1 MKKIAKLI
9 KLKDYKIIKNKKGN
23 IIKFLN
29 KKNKLFQGF
38 GEIYFSELKS
48 KQTKGWNYHKKNTC
62 TIIVPIG
69 EVYFQIFNPRTKKLL
84 KISIGKKN
92 NKIIQIPPGYW
103 FSFKSKTKNSLV
115 ANLMN
120 KIHSKSETDKKS
132 IINGIRIK

>member
-48 KQTKGWNYHKKNTC
+48 KQTKGWNYHKNIC

-69 EVYFQIFNPRTKKLL
+69 EVYFQIFNQGL
-84 KISIGKKN
+84 K
-92 NKIIQIPPGYW
+92 
-103 FSFKSKTKNSLV
+103 T
-115 ANLMN
+115 
-120 KIHSKSETDKKS
+120 T
-132 IINGIRIK
+132 